1 MASQPNHQ
9 FHGVIPPVVT
19 PRSADGSIDT
29 HSLTRVTKHLLE
41 GGVHGLFVLGSSG
54 EVPYL
59 TSSERELVLTTIAGV
74 NAGQVPLIVGA
85 SEQSTNRVI
94 EEGRKM
100 IGLGADALVVTS
112 QFYALSDALE
122 TDTHFRSIHAALDVP
137 IFAYDVPVRTN
148 YKLPLNL
155 LIQLGVD
162 QVIAGVKDSSGDD
175 VSFRQ
180 LCLAARSIDNF
191 SVFTGHEVVVDGALL
206 GGADGVVPGLGNVD
220 PAGYRRLYDAASSGD
235 FAAAASEQDR
245 LADVFNIVYAPTPG
259 RVSGGAAGLGAFKT
273 ALMLMGVI
281 DTNIMSAP
289 MVSLNEPETAA
300 IATILERNGLI

>member
-1 MASQPNHQ
+1 MASQPTPQ

-19 PRSADGSIDT
+19 PHTADGRIDT
-29 HSLTRVTKHLLE
+29 ASLTRLTKHLIE
-41 GGVHGLFVLGSSG
+41 GGVHGLFVLGSSA

-59 TSSERELVLTTIAGV
+59 TNDEREQVVTTIAGV

-85 SEQSTNRVI
+85 CEQTTARVI
-94 EEGRKM
+94 EEGAKM
-100 IGLGADALVVTS
+100 VRLGADALVVTS
-112 QFYALSDALE
+112 QFYAISDARE

-137 IFAYDVPVRTN
+137 LFAYDVPVRTHF
-148 YKLPLNL
+148 KLPLDL
-155 LIQLGVD
+155 LLQLGRD
-162 QVIAGVKDSSGDD
+162 GVIAGVKDSSGDD

-180 LCLAARSIDNF
+180 LSLGARGIDNF

-220 PAGYRRLYDAASSGD
+220 PAGYRRLYDAAKSGD
-235 FAAAASEQDR
+235 FLQAAAEQDR
-245 LADVFNIVYAPTPG
+245 LADVFNIVYTPTPG
-259 RVSGGAAGLGAFKT
+259 RVSPGAGGLGAFKT

-281 DTNIMSAP
+281 DTNVMSAP
-289 MVSLNEPETAA
+289 MVALNEPETAA

>member
-112 QFYALSDALE
+112 QFYALSDAQ
-122 TDTHFRSIHAALDVP
+122 I
-137 IFAYDVPVRTN
+137 
-148 YKLPLNL
+148 
-155 LIQLGVD
+155 
-162 QVIAGVKDSSGDD
+162 
-175 VSFRQ
+175 
-180 LCLAARSIDNF
+180 
-191 SVFTGHEVVVDGALL
+191 
-206 GGADGVVPGLGNVD
+206 
-220 PAGYRRLYDAASSGD
+220 
-235 FAAAASEQDR
+235 
-245 LADVFNIVYAPTPG
+245 G
-259 RVSGGAAGLGAFKT
+259 RAHV
-273 ALMLMGVI
+273 
-281 DTNIMSAP
+281 
-289 MVSLNEPETAA
+289 
-300 IATILERNGLI
+300 